1 MNVFTAMTVIAIVY
15 IVAEMIKYVATAK
28 TRHLKSSA
36 NNQQAQELTQ
46 EVAKLKE
53 RVSTLEA
60 IVTDKNYDLSKE
72 IDRL

>member
-28 TRHLKSSA
+28 TRHSKSSA